1 MDALR
6 GWFSS
11 LVGSGQSEYCRKEF
25 PQVKIDCFF
34 CSPIERR
41 SATFFFFSR
50 LLLLLPFSTSSS
62 FCHLTSLKIQRW
74 SSFVDAFCDS
84 VHARGLAAVPPPH
97 ARAQFKEA
105 ARSPFSSSSSLLSP
119 SPPPPPT
126 SVLPPAPSRL
136 VAIGDLHG
144 DLDKARRALV
154 AARVLDPKTDR
165 WCGGDAVVVQVGDVL
180 DRGDGEVACLFL
192 LERLS
197 REAELAGGAVHVLNG
212 NHETMNVAGRYRYAT
227 PGGLADFLRFELVEA
242 VGEQL
247 REKCGCLPRRAGGA
261 GGGSSA
267 ASASSSSPSASASP
281 SHPIRGPPHALH
293 ALAGGPAALE
303 EAALAARARALAPGT
318 GEICRRFLADKR
330 VVLQVGST
338 VFVHGGLLPSHLVAA
353 SDSEGGEG
361 EKQQQGG
368 GAGGT
373 GGEEAAA
380 ARAAMDR
387 LNALS
392 ASWMRGENSSSS
404 SSPGGSSGSGGGKGS
419 GSNPEKGMPDFLRG
433 RDAVVWSRS
442 FSAEDPRR
450 AECQLLREALARLP
464 GAKRMVMGHTI
475 QEAGVNGACEGA
487 ALRVDVG

>member
-1 MDALR
+1 M
-6 GWFSS
+6 SS
-11 LVGSGQSEYCRKEF
+11 
-25 PQVKIDCFF
+25 P
-34 CSPIERR
+34 
-41 SATFFFFSR
+41 
-50 LLLLLPFSTSSS
+50 SSS
-62 FCHLTSLKIQRW
+62 
-74 SSFVDAFCDS
+74 
-84 VHARGLAAVPPPH
+84 
-97 ARAQFKEA
+97 
-105 ARSPFSSSSSLLSP
+105 PFP
-119 SPPPPPT
+119 SPPPPLPAT

-154 AARVLDPKTDR
+154 AARVLDPSTDR
-165 WCGGDAVVVQVGDVL
+165 WCGGDTVVVQVGDVL

-192 LERLS
+192 LERLA

-247 REKCGCLPRRAGGA
+247 REKCGCLPRGGGA
-261 GGGSSA
+261 GGGSGSSSSSA
-267 ASASSSSPSASASP
+267 ASASASASP
-281 SHPIRGPPHALH
+281 SSSSSSSRGPIRGPAHALH

-318 GEICRRFLADKR
+318 GEVCRRFLADKR

-338 VFVHGGLLPSHLVAA
+338 VFVHGGLLPSHLLLA
-353 SDSEGGEG
+353 SEGEGRSGE
-361 EKQQQGG
+361 EERGG
-368 GAGGT
+368 G
-373 GGEEAAA
+373 EA

-392 ASWMRGENSSSS
+392 ASWMRGEKSSSS
-404 SSPGGSSGSGGGKGS
+404 GGSGGGGS
-419 GSNPEKGMPDFLRG
+419 GGACPPERGMPDFLRG

-442 FSAEDPRR
+442 FSAEDPRK
-450 AECQLLREALARLP
+450 AECALLREALSRLP
-464 GAKRMVMGHTI
+464 GARRMVMGHTI